1 MTGGTGG
8 DEEMADEDTATE
20 DDGTASGKM
29 GNRVRGSLR
38 RTGARLETA
47 TVGCIAALPFAVAL
61 LAVVPGWVAVALV
74 LLAGATTVTLVE
86 TDRLPVSY
94 GVFFRWALATGVL
107 GYAGW
112 QLAELDVPP
121 ADAGVAFAYA
131 VGGALVAVAV
141 ANYRRIWGVL
151 VLD

>member
-1 MTGGTGG
+1 MTGDTSEETG
-8 DEEMADEDTATE
+8 ADATPT
-20 DDGTASGKM
+20 G
-29 GNRVRGSLR
+29 VRGALR
-38 RTGARLETA
+38 RVGARVEAA

-61 LAVVPGWVAVALV
+61 LPLVPGWVAVALV
-74 LLAGATTVTLVE
+74 LGAGAAAVALVE
-86 TDRLPVSY
+86 TDRLPVTY
-94 GVFFRWALATGVL
+94 GAFFRWALATGVL

-141 ANYRRIWGVL
+141 ANYRRVWGAL